1 MYETDTDFDVYDMN
15 IHFIINIYYRY
26 RRTVIDSCGW
36 EQGACVRVCRRE
48 RGPRATGG
56 SLRAG
61 ARGRGA
67 ARATLFIKERSYAA
81 VATVA
86 APATG
91 KLPALVIYLRNL

>member
-1 MYETDTDFDVYDMN
+1 M
-15 IHFIINIYYRY
+15 
-26 RRTVIDSCGW
+26 
-36 EQGACVRVCRRE
+36 RVCDRE

-61 ARGRGA
+61 ARGVGRRARRRGA
-67 ARATLFIKERSYAA
+67 ARATLFIKEPRYAA

-91 KLPALVIYLRNL
+91 KLPALVIYLKTSGGRWRRSFETHFSAALSCITETLSKRCL